1 MCIQTSP
8 LSGHSLAP
16 SLSPASLTKG
26 NITTESKGD
35 IPNTKQIN
43 GVKEAPRWEK
53 ELKSNDIIAIELVE

>member
-16 SLSPASLTKG
+16 SLSPASLTIG

-43 GVKEAPRWEK
+43 GLKEAPR
-53 ELKSNDIIAIELVE
+53 